1 MFGFGKNFEE
11 KVNEAVAQLGTMG
24 IKAPSCEIADKVV
37 TIRGVAHDPA
47 SKAKAIAWFNEQVE
61 TENTLNMIRVE
72 VPNQP
77 PPSAAPPVAVA
88 PPPVTAPAVER
99 ADGAGDVTQRM
110 HVVEKGDT
118 LSAISKKYYGK
129 SSDYMK
135 IFNANKDLLK
145 DPDHIYP
152 GQKLRIP

>member
-1 MFGFGKNFEE
+1 MFGKSFEE
-11 KVNEAVAQLGTMG
+11 KVNDAVAQLGSMG
-24 IKAPSCEIADKVV
+24 IKAPSCEIAGKVV
-37 TIRGVAHDPA
+37 TVRGVAHDPA

-72 VPNQP
+72 VPNQ
-77 PPSAAPPVAVA
+77 A
-88 PPPVTAPAVER
+88 PPPHVAAAPAPAAPTTAPHVER
-99 ADGAGDVTQRM
+99 ADGPAPATQRM

-135 IFNANKDLLK
+135 IFNANKDVLK

-152 GQKLRIP
+152 GQNLRIP